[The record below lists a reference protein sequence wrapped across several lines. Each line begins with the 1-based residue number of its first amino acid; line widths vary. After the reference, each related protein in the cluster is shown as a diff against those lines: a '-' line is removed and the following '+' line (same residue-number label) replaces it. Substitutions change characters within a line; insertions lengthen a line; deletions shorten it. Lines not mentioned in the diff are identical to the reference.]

1 MNASLL
7 DADFSYTSRLETLR
21 ARKREH
27 TREKQRVRGA
37 MDFDDHGLIL
47 PPQEMREIV
56 RSVSGSG
63 VAMTDVL
70 MTTFRPKP
78 NHPSGGFFGPR
89 ACGENFRALLE
100 CHPVFVDPAGSLAG
114 AYMVNFMSYRTVAWK
129 PEFDYSH
136 IEPFHQKYQILHA
149 IGGVQ
154 HFCQDMAI
162 GLELGWGGLLEK
174 VRRCRDARKAAS
186 GERGEPG
193 NGSSQA
199 PGVNE
204 AEEFYAGLEHVL
216 LGMQNWIARHA
227 EAATGIAAQEG
238 PAAENLREI
247 AEINRH
253 LVAQPPRTFREACQW
268 MLWHLLAA
276 RMYNGSGSLGRLD
289 VLLRPYY
296 DADVQAG
303 RITDEEAIFHIANL
317 LLRDSAYL
325 QLGGLDAS
333 GEDVTSPVS
342 FLILEAAHRLRI
354 PANVGVCVGEGVDR
368 RLLRRGVEVLLED
381 RTGVPKFLG
390 ADNTTAG
397 FVRNGFALEL
407 ARERVY
413 AGCHWL
419 AIPGREYGLADI
431 IKINFAVIFDV
442 ALREMLGES
451 GNTRSGD
458 TERGSDPDAS
468 VAGLWDRFIAHLR
481 RAVEVVAE
489 GIDFHCEHMHEVF
502 PDLVLD
508 LLSHGV
514 IEKGLDA
521 SHGGVEFYTFGVD
534 GAALATAAD
543 SFAAVEARIEKGRR
557 MTWPELLAWL
567 DSDWNGREG
576 EAARLLMQSV
586 PRYGSGGSSAD
597 RWAGR
602 IVRAFAE
609 AVKERPTPS
618 GRPMIPGLF
627 SWALSIPL
635 GKRLG
640 ATPDGRHA
648 GAPISHG
655 ANPNNG
661 FRRDGAPTALAV
673 AVAAVQPGYGNTAP
687 LQIDLGPGLPNTP
700 ENVANIAA
708 LILGHFELGGTQI
721 NINVLDKDQLL
732 EAHRDPGR
740 FPDLVVRVTGFS
752 AYFASLS
759 PEFRQMV
766 IDRVVGTGGTGE
778 A

>member
-1 MNASLL
+1 MNRALL
-7 DADFSYTSRLETLR
+7 DVDFSYASRLDHLR
-21 ARKREH
+21 ARKLED

-47 PPQEMREIV
+47 PPEETREIV
-56 RSVSGSG
+56 HSVSGSG

-70 MTTFRPKP
+70 MNTFRPKA

-89 ACGENFRALLE
+89 ACGEDFRALLE
-100 CHPVFVDPAGSLAG
+100 CHPVFVDPVGSLAG

-129 PEFDYSH
+129 PEYDYSH
-136 IEPFHQKYQILHA
+136 LEPLHQKYQILHA

-162 GLELGWGGLLEK
+162 GLELGWGGLLQK
-174 VRRCRDARKAAS
+174 VRRYRKAREEGTKVCCYRKAREEDTNS
-186 GERGEPG
+186 C
-193 NGSSQA
+193 A
-199 PGVNE
+199 D
-204 AEEFYAGLEHVL
+204 AMEFYGGLEHVL
-216 LGMQNWIARHA
+216 LGLQSWIGRHA
-227 EAATGIAAQEG
+227 EAAAQMAAQDG
-238 PAAENLREI
+238 PAAENLLEI
-247 AEINRH
+247 AEINRR
-253 LVAQPPRTFREACQW
+253 LVSEPPRNFREACQW

-303 RITDEEAIFHIANL
+303 RLTGEEAIFHVANL

-325 QLGGLDAS
+325 QLGGPDAS

-354 PANVGVCVGEGVDR
+354 PANVGVCVGERVDR
-368 RLLRRGVEVLLED
+368 RLLRRGVEILLED

-390 ADNTTAG
+390 VDNTVAG
-397 FVRNGFALEL
+397 FARNAFPLEL
-407 ARERVY
+407 ARERIY

-419 AIPGREYGLADI
+419 AIPGREYALADI
-431 IKINFAVIFDV
+431 IKVSFAAIFDV
-442 ALREMLGES
+442 ALREMLEKPNGDAGE
-451 GNTRSGD
+451 
-458 TERGSDPDAS
+458 GSPPGPS
-468 VAGLWDRFIAHLR
+468 VAELWARFVVHLR
-481 RAVEVVAE
+481 QAVAIVAE

-508 LLSHGV
+508 LLCHGP
-514 IEKGLDA
+514 IEKGCDA

-543 SFAAVEARIEKGRR
+543 SFAAIETRIEQQRR
-557 MTWPELLAWL
+557 MTWCELLAWL
-567 DSDWNGREG
+567 DSDWDGANG
-576 EAARLLMQSV
+576 EAARLMMQNV
-586 PRYGSGGSSAD
+586 PRFGSGGSSAD
-597 RWAGR
+597 RWAVR

-609 AVKERPTPS
+609 TVKERPTPG
-618 GRPMIPGLF
+618 GRMMIPGLF

-648 GAPISHG
+648 GDPISHG
-655 ANPNNG
+655 ANPNNR

-687 LQIDLGPGLPNTP
+687 LQIDLDPGLSNTP
-700 ENVANIAA
+700 EDVANVTA
-708 LILGHFELGGTQI
+708 LIGGHFELGGTQI
-721 NINVLDKDQLL
+721 NMNILNKDQLL

-740 FPDLVVRVTGFS
+740 FPDLIVRVTGFS

-766 IDRVVGTGGTGE
+766 IDRIVGD